1 LNVAFVKEGT
11 NNLIIYPNPTK
22 SQINLKLPNQEKA
35 DKIIIADLTGKI
47 ILEQTATTSSV
58 NTENLAKGMYFIQAF
73 SGNEKF
79 TSKFIK
85 E

>member
-1 LNVAFVKEGT
+1 
-11 NNLIIYPNPTK
+11 
-22 SQINLKLPNQEKA
+22 
-35 DKIIIADLTGKI
+35 
-47 ILEQTATTSSV
+47 LEQTTATASV
-58 NTENLAKGMYFIQAF
+58 NTENLAKGMYILQAF

>member
-1 LNVAFVKEGT
+1 
-11 NNLIIYPNPTK
+11 
-22 SQINLKLPNQEKA
+22 
-35 DKIIIADLTGKI
+35 
-47 ILEQTATTSSV
+47 LEQTNSTASV